1 MLTKRVYNIKSA
13 IEKLKKYCSS
23 AEKCN
28 FDVIQKIKDLGL
40 EDSFQD
46 DILKV
51 LNEEKFVDEE
61 RFTRAFCR
69 GKFLIKKWG
78 KIKIR
83 IELTKKNISQ
93 TSIKLGF
100 EEINEEEYL
109 QQLNNLLNRKKNSLN
124 EKNIFLKK
132 KKIANYLVTKGYESN
147 LVWSLLSE
155 LKE

>member
-1 MLTKRVYNIKSA
+1 MLTKRVYNIKTA
-13 IEKLKKYCSS
+13 IERLKKYCSS

-28 FDVIQKIKDLGL
+28 FDVVQKIKDLGL
-40 EDSFQD
+40 KDSSKD
-46 DILKV
+46 YILKI
-51 LNEEKFVDEE
+51 LNDENFINEE

-78 KIKIR
+78 KVKIR
-83 IELTKKNISQ
+83 SELTKKNISQ

-124 EKNIFLKK
+124 DKNIFVKK

-147 LVWSLLSE
+147 LVWCLLSE